1 MRNGCVDGELFIQ
14 PCIRHH
20 SLGLGLSSRKWKHG
34 VMAMQARK
42 MTRQKKGF
50 GAKHTVLD
58 DFELLDSSRQADDFT
73 KTDTWRVLRI
83 MGEFVHGFEVLSRIG
98 PAVAIFGSARVS
110 EDDKY
115 YKAAM
120 RTAELLAREGLT
132 IITGGGPGI
141 MEAANRG
148 AKLGGGLSVG
158 LNIELPEEQ
167 QPNQYQDI
175 AILFHYFFCRK
186 MMFVKY
192 ALGFV
197 IFPGGYGTLDELTE
211 ALCLVQTKRILNFPI
226 VLFGSEYWN
235 GFISWIKDV
244 MLPAG
249 YISPGDDKLL
259 QVVDKPE
266 DVVDVIMTCLKELVR
281 KLKRHHSRVR
291 R

>member
-1 MRNGCVDGELFIQ
+1 MQMRKIE
-14 PCIRHH
+14 
-20 SLGLGLSSRKWKHG
+20 
-34 VMAMQARK
+34 
-42 MTRQKKGF
+42 RQRKGF
-50 GAKHTVLD
+50 SAKHNALD

-158 LNIELPEEQ
+158 LNIELPQEQ
-167 QPNQYQDI
+167 QANQYQDI

-192 ALGFV
+192 SLGFV

-235 GFISWIKDV
+235 GFVSWIRDV
-244 MLPAG
+244 MLPSG

-259 QVVDKPE
+259 QIVDTPE
-266 DVVDVIMTCLKELVR
+266 DVVDVIMSCLRKLVR
-281 KLKRHHSRVR
+281 KLKRDRSRIR